1 MDPQQPQ
8 PAAPQPPPGNSY
20 DFIVQPGQ
28 KPKRSLPGMRSP
40 FVAKIVFLVVGVV
53 IIGIVL
59 YIVGNLLAST
69 KVNTSDIT
77 TLAQMENEIARIA
90 KTGKEA
96 TAQTLRNS
104 ARTSELTAISHQK
117 QWLSFL
123 SKQGTELSDD
133 QLALT
138 ADTSIDKKLKAAKQN
153 GTFDLVFSQILENEL
168 TDYSKALQTGYKQ
181 SADTTEKVLLKSQF
195 EQAALL
201 IKQIPEQ

>member
-1 MDPQQPQ
+1 
-8 PAAPQPPPGNSY
+8 
-20 DFIVQPGQ
+20 
-28 KPKRSLPGMRSP
+28 MRSP